1 MEVTTSAPILI
12 DGQNNIEDYY
22 NANANRRARN
32 RSRRRRGEG
41 FGQNLQRLLKNP
53 FVQNLASAK
62 LGIKPVEDEGGNT
75 GSSIPD
81 LPSSGEPM
89 KAKQGMSTGVKV
101 AIGVGILA
109 VIGVAVYFVLKNKKG
124 KAKTT

>member
-12 DGQNNIEDYY
+12 DGQDNIENYY
-22 NANANRRARN
+22 NANATRRARN

-41 FGQNLQRLLKNP
+41 FGQTLERWLKNP
-53 FVQNLASAK
+53 FVQNLAAAK
-62 LGIKPVEDEGGNT
+62 LGIQPTSDAPSS
-75 GSSIPD
+75 GSSE
-81 LPSSGEPM
+81 LPSSEPLPTTNE
-89 KAKQGMSTGVKV
+89 KKGMSTGVKV

-109 VIGVAVYFVLKNKKG
+109 VIGVAVYFIIKKKKA